1 MSKEIDLSQ
10 YEIRTDM
17 VLEEIESKIPKKGI
31 ISQVEEIN
39 DMKITRVDVLK
50 EGVSLINKKEGK
62 YITIEFEDVTDSE
75 NKDVLRKV
83 FIKELK
89 KMLKYL
95 KIKDKDTCLI
105 IGLGNNKSTPDSL
118 GPLVIERLLVTKHLF
133 SLGEVETGYR
143 NVSAFSPGVMGQTGI
158 ETSEMI
164 LGIIQKIRPDFLIV
178 VDALASN
185 SISRINKTI
194 QMTDTGIHPGSG
206 VGNARK
212 EISFE
217 ILKIPVIAIGI
228 PTVVDAV
235 TIVSDTINYMMK
247 KFAYNK
253 ENLDDPSNKLIPFW
267 KLDYLKK
274 EKELSNQEK
283 KNLMGLIGTLSENE
297 IKQLVYEVLNPIGY
311 NMMVTP
317 KEIDFLLEKLSQ
329 VIACGLNETLHQK
342 T

>member
-62 YITIEFEDVTDSE
+62 YITIEFEDVTDSD